1 MSQYRILDYPFF
13 TFICCKIVMMFN
25 KTQSKQK
32 EAENG
37 PLKKVVNTWT
47 VTGWL
52 INLSLQSEGNNVS
65 SYRWHLYEM
74 ILNWLWWMI
83 ELKFKNKQ
91 WQNPNQTLGTTVGIK
106 KVRRKLKNDDV
117 NGEKFALTICLQEKC
132 YMDRFVER

>member
-1 MSQYRILDYPFF
+1 
-13 TFICCKIVMMFN
+13 
-25 KTQSKQK
+25 
-32 EAENG
+32 
-37 PLKKVVNTWT
+37 
-47 VTGWL
+47 
-52 INLSLQSEGNNVS
+52 
-65 SYRWHLYEM
+65 
-74 ILNWLWWMI
+74 MI